1 MMPSPMNLSSV
12 PPWAKIT
19 STMHPWHSFS
29 SATTCSLVRGSSCSA
44 CVPSSWPTSRA
55 SCSGRLREGGPRRE
69 DGQRG
74 HRAAPEADSVRWV
87 ESRPPPDLPGD
98 VLSLLDH
105 HLLDLG
111 TYGDPSA
118 DDRIP
123 ALLRREGRLGRSGP
137 R

>member
-1 MMPSPMNLSSV
+1 MPGE
-12 PPWAKIT
+12 
-19 STMHPWHSFS
+19 
-29 SATTCSLVRGSSCSA
+29 RDG
-44 CVPSSWPTSRA
+44 RA

-111 TYGDPSA
+111 TYGDPNAVDLIQPFVGGVLVNVNLATVPSVYEA
-118 DDRIP
+118 RRSWVSNGGGDSGEAFEPGRRLQSW
-123 ALLRREGRLGRSGP
+123 ALSRLRE
-137 R
+137 

>member
-1 MMPSPMNLSSV
+1 
-12 PPWAKIT
+12 
-19 STMHPWHSFS
+19 MHVQIGAALI
-29 SATTCSLVRGSSCSA
+29 SAL
-44 CVPSSWPTSRA
+44 
-55 SCSGRLREGGPRRE
+55 LQDRR
-69 DGQRG
+69 
-74 HRAAPEADSVRWV
+74 RAAPEADSVRWV

-123 ALLRREGRLGRSGP
+123 ALLRREGGWDDQDLAEVDGCGKARRAPDFAALACP
-137 R
+137 RRAGYS

>member
-1 MMPSPMNLSSV
+1 
-12 PPWAKIT
+12 WT
-19 STMHPWHSFS
+19 D
-29 SATTCSLVRGSSCSA
+29 GSSCSA
-44 CVPSSWPTSRA
+44 CVPSSWPTSRAPVPGERDGRA

-87 ESRPPPDLPGD
+87 ESRPPPDLPDD